1 MAPLRQY
8 TYHGASPEYH
18 HQRETMSHQL
28 QDLEQE
34 LQKLRLKKNN
44 QRKTMNRLESD
55 IDCWKEEE
63 EKESQALNARLR
75 NLVNELRQTRQQHGQ
90 VKQEWDD
97 MIKKRNTSKQ
107 VKRRSIDSS
116 PRHHVGLLPT
126 KPYVEQQGQDGTR
139 TRLYDSKRQPAAVAT
154 PFIGNTTN
162 SQESRQPPSSPRT
175 HSSSPN
181 SSSSLGAYLDDN
193 PKKFARHYSSCASV
207 TTQDSLFSTL
217 SFTQF
222 LMGLEDESCLDMHS
236 QTQLRHVQQSNSI
249 STKRRGS
256 LTRGIQTVLIRL
268 DEEKQQE

>member
-18 HQRETMSHQL
+18 HHQL

-63 EKESQALNARLR
+63 ETESQALNARLR
-75 NLVNELRQTRQQHGQ
+75 NLVNELRQTRRQHGQ
-90 VKQEWDD
+90 VKQEWDE

-107 VKRRSIDSS
+107 VKRRSIESS
-116 PRHHVGLLPT
+116 PRHHVGLLPV
-126 KPYVEQQGQDGTR
+126 KPYVEQQGQDGSR

-175 HSSSPN
+175 HSSSSN
-181 SSSSLGAYLDDN
+181 SSSLLGAYLDDN
-193 PKKFARHYSSCASV
+193 PKKFARHSSSASV

-236 QTQLRHVQQSNSI
+236 QTQLRNVQQSHSI